1 MKMTDFWAKV
11 ATEKATK
18 QPVSVLDQRTSV
30 PRVNESEGLKLRV
43 TICQKIW
50 QQPLT
55 KLA

>member
-1 MKMTDFWAKV
+1 MTDFWAKV

-18 QPVSVLDQRTSV
+18 QPVSVLDQRTSA